1 MIFVFNG
8 AMIIVCYW
16 LYRYRFLYKYEQLYA
31 AMEVAHRCTRKMLKR
46 PMKVRH
52 RKTKGAP
59 LIG

>member
-1 MIFVFNG
+1 
-8 AMIIVCYW
+8 MIIVCYW